1 MPGSCKISGWID
13 FSAQRAPVAPHTQTI
28 ARVPHVP
35 GLHIEALDRAVDV
48 FADAHV
54 VIFSVGRPRFARAD
68 LASVETDQGQAAAWA
83 AAFAADRADAPRYVR
98 GAFAVVIL
106 DLSHRVA
113 LLATD
118 RFGISSLCFSQQG
131 ARLAFA
137 DRADAVP
144 RRGPPEY
151 DPQAIYDYLYFHV
164 IPAPRTIFKDV
175 QRIPAAQRV
184 TASARGAELA
194 SYWTPRFEENQ
205 AQPFEA
211 LKAEFVQLLRESV
224 TREAAG
230 AKAGSFLSGG
240 TDSSTVAG
248 LLGEA
253 TGAPAKTYSIGFDA
267 QGYDEMAYAR
277 IAARHFRTEAHEY
290 YLTPADLAEGI
301 PAVAAHYDQPFGNS
315 SAVPAFFCAKMA
327 RADGIE
333 RLLAGDGGDEL
344 FGGNVRYAKQRVF
357 AAYESVPAV
366 ARRGVLEPLLLGV
379 PVFSRLP
386 VAKKAVSYIRQA
398 RLPMPERM
406 NSYNLLMRL
415 GVERILSD
423 DFLARVDPQAPARQ
437 ERATYRHCEAQ
448 TLLNRM
454 LAYDWKYTL
463 ADNDLPKV
471 VETTHMAG
479 VSVGFPL
486 LSDELVDFSL
496 RLAPEL
502 KLKGL
507 RLRYF
512 FKEALRGFLPEAIL
526 SKKKHGFGLP
536 FGVWLTQ
543 HAQLRELAF
552 GSLSSLKR
560 RGYVR
565 GTFIDELVDRH
576 IGEHPGYYGEMVW
589 ILMMLEQWLAAQ
601 EAQPAAAQLAIA

>member
-13 FSAQRAPVAPHTQTI
+13 FSAHSAPVAPHSQTI
-28 ARVPHVP
+28 ARVPHIP
-35 GLHIEALDRAVDV
+35 GLHIDVLDDAVDV
-48 FADAHV
+48 FVDGNV
-54 VIFSVGRPRFARAD
+54 VIFSAGRPRFARAD
-68 LASVETDQGQAAAWA
+68 LARAATERGQAAAWA
-83 AAFAADRADAPRYVR
+83 ATFAAARAAAPQYVR
-98 GAFAVVIL
+98 GSFAVVIL
-106 DLSHRVA
+106 DISHRTA

-118 RFGISSLCFSQQG
+118 RFGLCSLCFSQQG

-137 DRADAVP
+137 DRADAVARQGP
-144 RRGPPEY
+144 REY

-164 IPAPRTIFKDV
+164 IPAPRTIFKGV
-175 QRIPAAQRV
+175 QRVPAAQCV
-184 TASARGAELA
+184 AASASGAELA
-194 SYWTPRFEENQ
+194 PYWTPRFEEDE
-205 AQPFEA
+205 ARPFEI
-211 LKAEFVQLLRESV
+211 LKAEFLQLLRESV
-224 TREAAG
+224 ARETAG
-230 AKAGSFLSGG
+230 VKVGSFLSGG

-248 LLGEA
+248 LLGE
-253 TGAPAKTYSIGFDA
+253 TSGAPAKTYSIGFDA
-267 QGYDEMAYAR
+267 QGYDEMEYAR
-277 IAARHFRTEAHEY
+277 LAARHFRTEAHEY
-290 YLTPADLAEGI
+290 YLTPADLAQGI

-327 RADGIE
+327 HADGIE

-357 AAYESVPAV
+357 AAYDSVPAL
-366 ARRGVLEPLLLGV
+366 ARRAVLEPVLLGV
-379 PVFSRLP
+379 PAFSRVP

-423 DFLARVDPQAPARQ
+423 EFLAQVDPQAPARQ
-437 ERATYRHCEAQ
+437 ERATYRQCEAQ
-448 TLLNRM
+448 TLVNRM

-496 RLAPEL
+496 RLEPEL

-512 FKEALRGFLPEAIL
+512 FKEALRGFLPDAIL

-552 GSLSSLKR
+552 DSLASLKR
-560 RGYVR
+560 RGHVR
-565 GTFIDELVDRH
+565 GAFIDELVGRH
-576 IGEHPGYYGEMVW
+576 VGEHPGYYGEMVW
-589 ILMMLEQWLAAQ
+589 ILMMLEQWLAARK
-601 EAQPAAAQLAIA
+601 AQPADTSLAA